1 MGRESRLDRRCADR
15 DDAACVRW
23 LFPDDPVRRRRRDR
37 VLLVLGIVLAVVL
50 VLRAARKGDS
60 VLVRN
65 QEWGARFVERQD
77 PYVDTLRGGRLH
89 GPYPPSYAIVCAPL
103 SMLPTG
109 VARVVWALAQIGAL
123 AATFVLLRRWTARG
137 WPQLAPHVPVL
148 FALAL
153 ILASRYVLRD
163 MAGGG
168 GNLLYGTCALW
179 GIELALGGSAVA
191 SAFLLALPLVLKPN
205 LAPLV
210 LALPLRGRW
219 RAFGVTIAL
228 ALVLAWLPGMWFG
241 ASGWSELWS
250 RWGHDVAAYSAV
262 DDLSRADQVPEGF
275 PVDDD
280 GMNQSL
286 RAALGRIAGDVPGL
300 ARWSARVGA
309 LLAILAAAWAC
320 ARARGTRAEIL
331 GVLAMLPAS
340 LLASPIAWKAHH
352 AVLLPLFALLA
363 ASALERRRWSAL
375 ATFLVSYWIACGVLS
390 EELVGKAGK
399 AWLQR
404 ASVVTWWTIAMLA
417 ATLARARRPDGPD
430 CAESAAPRAPGRA

>member
-1 MGRESRLDRRCADR
+1 M
-15 DDAACVRW
+15 RW
-23 LFPDDPVRRRRRDR
+23 LFPDDPERRRRRDR
-37 VLLVLGIVLAVVL
+37 VLLVLAIVAAVVL

-77 PYVDTLRGGRLH
+77 PYVDTRRGGRLH

-109 VARVVWALAQIGAL
+109 TARVVWALAQIGAL
-123 AATFVLLRRWTARG
+123 AATFVLVRRWTARG
-137 WPQLAPHVPVL
+137 WPQLARHVPVL

-179 GIELALGGSAVA
+179 GIELALGGRAIASAV
-191 SAFLLALPLVLKPN
+191 LLALPLVLKPN
-205 LAPLV
+205 LAPLL

-219 RAFGVTIAL
+219 RAFGATIAL
-228 ALVLAWLPGMWFG
+228 ALVLAWSPGVWFG
-241 ASGWSELWS
+241 PSAWSELWS
-250 RWGHDVAAYSAV
+250 RWWHDVAAYSAV

-286 RAALGRIAGDVPGL
+286 RAAIGRTLTAFRAPSNETMEFAL
-300 ARWSARVGA
+300 ARWSARAGA
-309 LLAILAAAWAC
+309 ALALAAAAWAC
-320 ARARGTRAEIL
+320 WRARGPRSEL
-331 GVLAMLPAS
+331 FGVLALLPAS

-352 AVLLPLFALLA
+352 AVLLPLFALLVA
-363 ASALERRRWSAL
+363 RCVQARRWTAL
-375 ATFLVSYWIACGVLS
+375 ASFLAGHWFACGLLS
-390 EELVGKAGK
+390 EEIVGKAGK
-399 AWLQR
+399 QALQA
-404 ASVVTWWTIAMLA
+404 ASVVTWFTIALLA
-417 ATLARARRPDGPD
+417 VVVVLAGREGRLTAAGSLDEPEAAR
-430 CAESAAPRAPGRA
+430 